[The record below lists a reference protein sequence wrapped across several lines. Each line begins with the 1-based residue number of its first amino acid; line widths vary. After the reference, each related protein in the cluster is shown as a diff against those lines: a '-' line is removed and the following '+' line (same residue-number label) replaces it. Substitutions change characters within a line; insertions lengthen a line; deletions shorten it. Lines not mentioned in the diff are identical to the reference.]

1 MRKKRNVLIIICLLV
16 MLTGCGNGVQL
27 KSNKAY
33 EFTVE
38 TGDTIQVSLDTSDK
52 YNITSELPFAIS
64 CDDKVLS
71 QGDFII
77 GEAYDEYVNA
87 VQTDSNAKVLDSGT
101 KDCNE
106 YFFWSYNNVE
116 FNYVILIGDS
126 KTGIVLGN
134 NISEESAR
142 ECFNRL
148 TISKI

>member
-1 MRKKRNVLIIICLLV
+1 

-52 YNITSELPFAIS
+52 YNITSELPFAIF
-64 CDDKVLS
+64 CDGKILS

-87 VQTDSNAKVLDSGT
+87 VQIDSNAKVLDSGT
-101 KDCNE
+101 KDSNE

-148 TISKI
+148 TITKI